1 MNDSKTET
9 EKELESIKNYKK
21 KLAAE
26 RLDHQRTMDQLSAL
40 KERES
45 QVKKVLRKLALGG
58 TLNDVLGMILKIAE
72 KKSPGT
78 IASILLVDK
87 DGKRLINSVESRL
100 PDYFVNAIN
109 GTPVKDEMGSCG
121 TAAFRGETIAIN
133 NIQSHPYWR
142 GVKKIIK
149 KTGLNS
155 CWSQPI
161 ISSDGV
167 VVGTFALYHAETKN
181 PSSFELELM
190 EDMAQLAA
198 ISLESHRIKKEK
210 NMLNK
215 MLSNIINSMPSI
227 LVCFDP
233 NGNVTHWNN
242 DAQEETG
249 ITSEESVGQPIEK
262 VFPLLA
268 GDGERL
274 REAMKTQKVFSEQRQ
289 TMEPDGKKYYKN
301 ITIYPLISDGTKGG
315 VVRID
320 DVTEQVRLQEMMI
333 QNEKILSVGGLAA
346 GMAHEINN
354 PLAGMMQSADVIKSR
369 LESVDMPANIKASE
383 ELGLSMEDIRA
394 FMEKREIFRMLDAIH
409 ESGLRTAEIVKN
421 MLSFAR
427 KSDANISSNFLNQL
441 MDEILDLAATD
452 YDLKKKYDFK
462 SIEIIKEYAND
473 LPLVPCESA
482 KIQQVLLNI
491 LRNGAQAMQTSGTK
505 FPKFIIRIYTIDKP
519 EMICIEIEDNG
530 PGMDEETKSKVFDPF
545 FTTKPVGVGTGLGLS
560 VSYFIITE
568 NHKGTI
574 TVSSEPGR
582 GANFIIRLPIH
593 RKFE

>member
-1 MNDSKTET
+1 M
-9 EKELESIKNYKK
+9 ESIKNYKK

-155 CWSQPI
+155 CWSQPV

-354 PLAGMMQSADVIKSR
+354 PLAGMMQSANVIKSR

>member
-1 MNDSKTET
+1 M
-9 EKELESIKNYKK
+9 ESIKNYKK

-155 CWSQPI
+155 CWSQPV